1 MSTIHEMLIANK
13 PIANKPIDGTAKTG
27 ASAKRRSRAKAAGR
41 HVFSNSEAH
50 VTETDRQQMIADN
63 AYFRA
68 ERRDFAPG
76 SEMVDWLEAD
86 AEIDRYLDRN
96 PGRQAIN

>member
-13 PIANKPIDGTAKTG
+13 LADGTAKAG
-27 ASAKRRSRAKAAGR
+27 VPVKRRSRAKATGR
-41 HVFSNSEAH
+41 HVFSNSGTH
-50 VTETDRQQMIADN
+50 VTETDRRQMIADN

-76 SEMVDWLEAD
+76 YEMVDWLEAE

-96 PGRQAIN
+96 LDGNPGRQAIN